1 MAKVEVVMPQMGESV
16 MEGTVIEWS
25 KQLGDAVEVDE
36 TLLEIAT
43 DKVDTEVPSPEA
55 GVLVEILVQADE
67 TVAVGQPIAVIDTDP
82 NAVPVEASGGSG
94 VADAGAGAVAGSE
107 GADAGVSES
116 GGESAGADVA
126 VEAGSAGVSGAGANG
141 AGAYGAGSTGAGS
154 NGSGSSSASG
164 EVIEVEMP
172 QMGESVM
179 EGTVIAWAKS
189 VGDTVEVDETLLEI
203 ATDKVDTEV
212 PSPASG
218 TIVEIRVQ
226 ADETVEVGQV
236 IALIATGEGA
246 VAGAAA
252 GAGAGTGAAAG
263 VGAGA
268 EAGTDTG
275 ATTSASQGAA
285 IPRPEDLMVSAPS
298 NGHSSRPEVD
308 SRPQRIG
315 SDGRFFSPLVRSIAE
330 QEGVTQQELESIAGS
345 GQGGRINKS
354 DLMTYLED
362 RKAGRVPATAAG
374 TAGAASASPQTKT
387 IGLVKPTSQ
396 SAGQAAQGQTSGA
409 GTASGA
415 GKIQAGE
422 LNVTSPQQ
430 NVEIIK
436 MDRMRKMIAEHMVRS
451 KQTSAH
457 VSTFSEVDVTNI
469 VQWRNANKGKFQKQT
484 GVRLT
489 FTPIFVEAFIKAI
502 GEFPLINSSVEGD
515 EIHVKKAINFGI
527 AVALG
532 QGGTGGLIVPVI
544 KNAQDK
550 NLIGLAKAINDLAS
564 KARNK
569 ELSPDDLFG
578 GTITLTNY
586 GSVGNL
592 MGTPIINQPQVA
604 ILGTGVIQKR
614 PVVMETEV
622 GDMIAIRHMMYL
634 TMSYDHRIIDG
645 AHGGAFT
652 SRVKQLLE
660 DFDPN
665 RAF

>member
-1 MAKVEVVMPQMGESV
+1 M
-16 MEGTVIEWS
+16 
-25 KQLGDAVEVDE
+25 
-36 TLLEIAT
+36 
-43 DKVDTEVPSPEA
+43 
-55 GVLVEILVQADE
+55 
-67 TVAVGQPIAVIDTDP
+67 
-82 NAVPVEASGGSG
+82 
-94 VADAGAGAVAGSE
+94 
-107 GADAGVSES
+107 SES

-126 VEAGSAGVSGAGANG
+126 VEAGSAGVSGAGS
-141 AGAYGAGSTGAGS
+141 AGANGAGS

-268 EAGTDTG
+268 EAGTGTG

-544 KNAQDK
+544 KNAQNK

>member
-82 NAVPVEASGGSG
+82 NAVPVDAAGGSG
-94 VADAGAGAVAGSE
+94 ATDAGSE

-141 AGAYGAGSTGAGS
+141 AGAYGAGSAGANGAGS

-246 VAGAAA
+246 VA
-252 GAGAGTGAAAG
+252 GAAAG

-544 KNAQDK
+544 KNAQNK